1 MVAKRGRTH
10 RRVRHLLDRM
20 AGLVV
25 WVGGL
30 ATIVSILGIFVY
42 LVWEVIP
49 LFQHATASLNASIEV
64 NTQGEDISNPQTMMV
79 GIDEYQEVP
88 FVLEGTHLQ
97 FFSLPNGNPLEEVGK
112 QLSIDGKPISV
123 VRMGATGNSLSLA
136 TVQGLVYPV
145 RIAYRPVFQNEQ
157 RTIVPRVTV
166 KDPVQVVPEGHSI
179 ILHTHVA
186 NEDDTQ
192 WIAALTDSG
201 ELWLTRLEEPGE
213 FSFEDE
219 VTMIQ
224 HRLNV
229 PADSLLTSLA
239 LSGVGRRLVAGTKDG
254 QLLVWEWQREGYEA
268 IPQSLSVSASG
279 TAVTVVGYV
288 LGERTLVIGTTSGE
302 VSTWM
307 PSDGRSFESVK
318 APFRVIHTFT
328 PHAGSVTALSVSQ
341 RDKGFLTADNQG
353 TVLLHHSTSGQTIVE
368 MDGTGGTTGS
378 LYFAPKGN
386 GAVWL
391 GTGGTLRSYAIH
403 NPHPEVTM
411 KSLLFPVTYE
421 GYDRPEMMW
430 QSSSGSD
437 EYEPKLG
444 LIPLMFG
451 TLKGTIYAMFL
462 AVPLAVMGA
471 IYTAMFMHPHLRA
484 IVKPSVEIMA
494 ALPSVVLG
502 FLAGLWFAPLLE
514 KIFPA
519 VVAML
524 GLIPLVIA
532 GCCVVWQTLPIRWK
546 RLDTYGLD
554 LVVIMVAIVV
564 TVVLCLMTTSSLEGW
579 LFGGNYKQW
588 MFENLGLTYDQRNA
602 IVISFAMGFAVIP
615 IIFSIAEDSIA
626 NVPRHLVAGS
636 LALGATPWQTLTRL
650 VLISA
655 SPGIFSALMIGF
667 GRAVGE
673 TMIVLMATGNTPIMD
688 WSMFNGFRTLSANIA
703 VEIPEAPHGGTL
715 YRVLF
720 LSGLILFGF
729 TFTINTIAEVV
740 RQRLRQQYS
749 QF

>member
-1 MVAKRGRTH
+1 MTSSPITTSPSASTHSNPQKWMVAKRGRTH

-112 QLSIDGKPISV
+112 QLSIDGEPISV

-288 LGERTLVIGTTSGE
+288 LGERTLVIGTASGE
-302 VSTWM
+302 VNTWM

-318 APFRVIHTFT
+318 APFRLIHTFT

-391 GTGGTLRSYAIH
+391 GTGGTLRSFAIH

-421 GYDRPEMMW
+421 GYDRPEIMW

-437 EYEPKLG
+437 EFEPKLG
-444 LIPLMFG
+444 LMPLMFG
-451 TLKGTIYAMFL
+451 TLKGTIYA
-462 AVPLAVMGA
+462 
-471 IYTAMFMHPHLRA
+471 
-484 IVKPSVEIMA
+484 
-494 ALPSVVLG
+494 
-502 FLAGLWFAPLLE
+502 
-514 KIFPA
+514 
-519 VVAML
+519 
-524 GLIPLVIA
+524 
-532 GCCVVWQTLPIRWK
+532 
-546 RLDTYGLD
+546 
-554 LVVIMVAIVV
+554 
-564 TVVLCLMTTSSLEGW
+564 
-579 LFGGNYKQW
+579 
-588 MFENLGLTYDQRNA
+588 
-602 IVISFAMGFAVIP
+602 
-615 IIFSIAEDSIA
+615 
-626 NVPRHLVAGS
+626 
-636 LALGATPWQTLTRL
+636 
-650 VLISA
+650 
-655 SPGIFSALMIGF
+655 
-667 GRAVGE
+667 
-673 TMIVLMATGNTPIMD
+673 
-688 WSMFNGFRTLSANIA
+688 
-703 VEIPEAPHGGTL
+703 
-715 YRVLF
+715 
-720 LSGLILFGF
+720 
-729 TFTINTIAEVV
+729 
-740 RQRLRQQYS
+740 
-749 QF
+749 